1 MTHPAQQ
8 PGLVLVVDDA
18 EGNRILAEALLKRI
32 GWTVRTFT
40 DATAALHFMEHT
52 LPQAM
57 LIDVR
62 MPGMSGDDMVRRLRQ
77 QYAGVP
83 MRLVGYT
90 AHAMADEVEG
100 FKQAGFD
107 AVLIKPALLADL
119 RRELPAPE
127 AAAHAA

>member
-1 MTHPAQQ
+1 MSRQTQ

-32 GWTVRTFT
+32 GWNVRTFT
-40 DATAALHFMEHT
+40 DATSALHFMEHT
-52 LPQAM
+52 LPEAM

-62 MPGMSGDDMVRRLRQ
+62 MPGLSGDDLVRRLRQ
-77 QYAGVP
+77 EYAHVP

-90 AHAMADEVEG
+90 AHAMSDEVRG
-100 FKQAGFD
+100 FLEAGFD

-119 RRELPAPE
+119 RRELPRPE
-127 AAAHAA
+127 AAAKAA